1 MQNLNIQ
8 HHGST
13 VQFSTGN
20 HILDLHTD
28 GSWVAYT
35 HGMDNLV
42 KISGSNWQADKG
54 IEFSTVACS
63 GTTAEQVMA
72 DLQSAQAAAE
82 AFTAIVNPRNK

>member
-1 MQNLNIQ
+1 MQNLNIK
-8 HHGST
+8 HLGNA

-20 HILDLHTD
+20 HILVVEDN
-28 GSWVAYT
+28 GSWNAYT

-42 KISGSNWQADKG
+42 KISGTNWQADKG
-54 IEFSTVACS
+54 IEFSTVGSSSA
-63 GTTAEQVMA
+63 TAAQIMA

>member
-1 MQNLNIQ
+1 MQNLNIK
-8 HHGST
+8 HLGNA

-20 HILDLHTD
+20 HILVVEDN
-28 GSWVAYT
+28 GSWNAYT
-35 HGMDNLV
+35 HGMDALV

-54 IEFSTVACS
+54 IEFSTVGCS
-63 GTTAEQVMA
+63 GTTAAQIMA